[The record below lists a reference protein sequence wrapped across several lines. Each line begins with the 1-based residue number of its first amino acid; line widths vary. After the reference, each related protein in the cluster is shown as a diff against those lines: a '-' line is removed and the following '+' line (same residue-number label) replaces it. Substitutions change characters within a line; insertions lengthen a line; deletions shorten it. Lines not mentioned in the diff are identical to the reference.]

1 VLRAVNIVMFTNTFT
16 PHVGGVARSVSA
28 FAEAYRA
35 RGHRVL
41 IVAPTFEDMPENEP
55 DVVRAPAIQNFNG
68 SSFSVPF
75 PIPGRLAPLL
85 AESPP
90 AIVHSHHPFLLGD
103 TALRVG
109 AMYSTPVVFTHH
121 TLYDQYTHY
130 LGVESPT
137 LTQIAVDIATGYC
150 NLCQGIV
157 APSQSIAELLRQRGV
172 SAPIDVIPT
181 GVDVDR
187 FENGDPVAFRKKY
200 KIPTDAF
207 LVGHVGRL
215 APEKNLEF
223 LVDAVGRFLTGNAS
237 AYFVMIGAGPL
248 KEELQR
254 TLDESNLHDRV
265 RLTGVLQG
273 EELISAYRAMDVFA
287 FSSVSETQGMVLTE
301 AMAADTPVV
310 AVEGPGVTDVLRD
323 HKNGRLLPDENA
335 DAFAEALEWVRS
347 QRGVAREQLCAEAHR
362 TAEEFSLEHCAERAL
377 AFYERLRTEARQT
390 AEIED
395 SPWQA
400 ALRWIE
406 QEWKILSHHA
416 SVVGNAVLETPLSRE
431 MNR

>member
-1 VLRAVNIVMFTNTFT
+1 MFTNTFT

-41 IVAPTFEDMPENEP
+41 VVAPTFDDMPEDEP
-55 DVVRAPAIQNFNG
+55 EVVRAPAIQNFNG

-85 AESPP
+85 TESPP
-90 AIVHSHHPFLLGD
+90 DIVHSHHPFLLGD

-109 AMYSTPVVFTHH
+109 ATYNAPVVFTHH

-137 LTQIAVDIATGYC
+137 LTQIAIDIASGYC

-157 APSQSIAELLRQRGV
+157 APSQSIAELLRRRGV
-172 SAPIDVIPT
+172 EAPIEVIPT
-181 GVDVDR
+181 GVDIDR
-187 FENGDPVAFRKKY
+187 FASGNPDGFREQH
-200 KIPTDAF
+200 KIPADAF

-215 APEKNLEF
+215 APEKNLAF
-223 LVDAVGRFLTGNAS
+223 LVDAVGRFLVKNPS
-237 AYFVMIGAGPL
+237 AYFLIVGAGPL

-254 TLDESNLHDRV
+254 TLYEKQLHDRV

-273 EELISAYRAMDVFA
+273 EELISAYRAMNVFA
-287 FSSVSETQGMVLTE
+287 FSSLSETQGMVLTE

-323 HKNGRLLPDENA
+323 RKNGRLLPNEDA
-335 DAFAEALEWVRS
+335 DAFAGALAWVHA
-347 QRGVAREQLCAEAHR
+347 QRGAEHDQLCAEAHR
-362 TAEEFSLEHCAERAL
+362 TAEEFSLEHCAEKAL
-377 AFYERLRTEARQT
+377 SFYKRLREEAPQ
-390 AEIED
+390 APEIED
-395 SPWQA
+395 SPWQK

-431 MNR
+431 MNK